1 MKTTDDHIA
10 QIVAAYVSN
19 NPLPVADLPTLIA
32 SVRASFDQVEI
43 PARIGAVSIEDSIG
57 EDFIICMEDGKR
69 MKMMKRYLHVNF
81 NMTPEEYRERWNLP
95 EDYPMV
101 CWGYSKQ
108 RQEIALDSGLGK
120 AANPE

>member
-32 SVRASFDQVEI
+32 SVRASFDQGDV
-43 PARIGAVSIEDSIG
+43 PARVGAVSIEDSIG

-69 MKMMKRYLHVNF
+69 MKMLKRYLHVNF
-81 NMTPEEYRERWNLP
+81 NMTPEEYRERWSLP
-95 EDYPMV
+95 DDYPMV
-101 CWGYSKQ
+101 CRGYSKQ
-108 RQEIALDSGLGK
+108 RQEIALEIGLGK
-120 AANPE
+120 TANPE